1 MSGPNGIPDG
11 FIDLV
16 LQFKNEDGEFTSESS
31 TANLTGYL
39 LDGTEIVGSDD
50 ICLVPL
56 DERRRFRSKRD
67 DRDEDDEREDDER
80 DDDERDE
87 SDDEDDDDED
97 DDDEDDERRER
108 GRRR

>member
-16 LQFKNEDGEFTSESS
+16 LQFKDKDGEFTSESS

-39 LDGTEIVGSDD
+39 LDGTEIVGGDD
-50 ICLVPL
+50 ICIVPL

-67 DRDEDDEREDDER
+67 DRDEDDERG
-80 DDDERDE
+80 DDD
-87 SDDEDDDDED
+87 DDDDDDDED
-97 DDDEDDERRER
+97 DKRRKR